1 MQTNKNFLKVSF
13 LIAVTLLYVISCGE
27 AESKLEKT
35 IIEDIEV
42 KDIDL
47 GFSEILGT
55 KWVNQED
62 STTAEIGFEIDGLK
76 DAKGFFEDFN
86 ITFKVSEKGQS
97 NAKLKVEI
105 DVASINTENN
115 MRDKALMED
124 DFFNVEKYPKITF
137 FSKNITKEE
146 NQYIANGIIEMMGV
160 KNELSF
166 YFKHKGI
173 TKNKSNI
180 DVAIFEGKFQI
191 DRTSFGMTH
200 TPSVGDQVKIHFYCE
215 LVNK

>member
-1 MQTNKNFLKVSF
+1 MQTKRSLFKVIF
-13 LIAVTLLYVISCGE
+13 FTAIVLLALSSCGE

-35 IIEDIEV
+35 LIENNEEQEV
-42 KDIDL
+42 DL

-55 KWVNQED
+55 KWINQED
-62 STTAEIGFEIDGLK
+62 SSTAEIGFEIEGLK
-76 DAKGFFEDFN
+76 DAKGFFDNFD

-97 NAKLKVEI
+97 NAKLKVVI
-105 DVASINTENN
+105 DVSSINTENS

-124 DFFNVEKYPKITF
+124 DFFNTGKYPTITF

-146 NQYIANGIIEMMGV
+146 NQYIANGIVEMMGV

-180 DVAIFEGKFQI
+180 DVAIFEGEFKI
-191 DRTSFGMTH
+191 DRTMFGMTH
-200 TPSVGDQVKIHFYCE
+200 IPSVGDQVKVHFYCE
-215 LVNK
+215 LVSK

>member
-1 MQTNKNFLKVSF
+1 MQTNRSLFKVTF
-13 LIAVTLLYVISCGE
+13 FTAIVLLALSSCGE

-35 IIEDIEV
+35 LIENNEEQEV
-42 KDIDL
+42 DL
-47 GFSEILGT
+47 GFSDILGT
-55 KWVNQED
+55 KWINQED
-62 STTAEIGFEIDGLK
+62 SSTAEIGFEIEGLK
-76 DAKGFFEDFN
+76 DAKGFFDNFD

-97 NAKLKVEI
+97 NAKLKVVI
-105 DVASINTENN
+105 DVSSINTENS

-124 DFFNVEKYPKITF
+124 DFFNTGKYPTITF

-146 NQYIANGIIEMMGV
+146 NQYIANGIVEMMGV

-180 DVAIFEGKFQI
+180 DVAIFEGEFKI
-191 DRTSFGMTH
+191 DRTMFGMTH
-200 TPSVGDQVKIHFYCE
+200 TPSVGDQVKVHFYCE
-215 LVNK
+215 LVSK